1 MKLLFEIGMEEIP
14 ARFLDNSL
22 EELKA
27 NMEKKLSENR
37 VKFESIKTFG
47 TPRRLVLYVE
57 GVAEKQEDLDVVNM
71 GPAKSV
77 AFSDSGEVSR
87 AGLGFLK
94 SQGVDVDG
102 MTIVSTPKGEYIA
115 VKKFMK
121 GGDTESLLP
130 EMLKSLVLELSF
142 PKSMKWADKNT
153 RFARPLKWFL
163 AFLDNKVLNFD
174 IEGLKSGNISRGH
187 RFFGEEF
194 TINSVDEYFGK
205 VRENNV
211 IIDIQE
217 RKDLI
222 KKLIEENCVEKGE
235 RAVIEEELLNEVA
248 NLVEYPFPLVGT
260 FNSDFLEVP
269 QEVLI
274 ISMQVHQRYFPIL
287 NNEGKLQP
295 KFIVVR
301 NGVEGS
307 EYVRKGNEKVI
318 SARLS
323 DARFFYNEDL
333 KEPLYKNV
341 EKLKSVVYQKDLGT
355 IYNKIE
361 RMQEIAEVIIKQCGL
376 EDRKGNIERTIHL
389 CKADLVSN
397 MIGEKEFTK
406 LQGFMGAEYAIKS
419 GESSKVALGI
429 KEHYYPRFQ
438 GDMLPTELEGA
449 ITGICDKLD
458 TLVGCFAVG
467 LIPTGSKDPF
477 ALRRAALGIVNVILN
492 SKLEISLQEIIKF
505 TLDILEKKSLLKREK
520 SLILSDL
527 EEFMLNRILN
537 VFADLGYSR
546 DVVSAVLNA
555 KHLTLLEMRDMVEA
569 LETLKKEPVE
579 YNKLVNV
586 VKRIAN
592 ISKDC
597 KEVRFVEDLLK
608 EQVEKDLFF
617 FMGEFEDKLVAL
629 NNEKKYV
636 EYMKE
641 MIAATPIIEKY
652 FEGVLIMDKDEVIKN
667 NRLSQMKIL
676 DEMFNKVLNLR
687 VLENV
692 L

>member
-222 KKLIEENCVEKGE
+222 KKLIEENCIEKGE

-376 EDRKGNIERTIHL
+376 EDRKENIERTIHL

>member
-27 NMEKKLSENR
+27 NMEKKLTENR

-376 EDRKGNIERTIHL
+376 EDRKENIERTIHL

-617 FMGEFEDKLVAL
+617 FMGEFEDKIVAL

>member
-14 ARFLDNSL
+14 ARFLDNAL
-22 EELKA
+22 EELKK
-27 NMEKKLSENR
+27 NMEKKLNDNR

-47 TPRRLVLYVE
+47 TPRRLVIYVE
-57 GVAEKQEDLDVVNM
+57 GVAQEQEDLDVVNM

-77 AFSDSGEVSR
+77 AFSDSGEISR

-94 SQGVDVDG
+94 SQGVDVSG
-102 MTIVSTPKGEYIA
+102 MTVVSTPKGEYIA

-121 GGDTESLLP
+121 GGNTEDLLP
-130 EMLKSLVLELSF
+130 EMLKSLVLELAF
-142 PKSMKWADKNT
+142 PKSMKWADKET

-174 IEGLKSGNISRGH
+174 VEGLSSGNKSRGH

-194 TINSVDEYFGK
+194 TIDSADEYFDK
-205 VRENNV
+205 IRKNNV

-222 KKLIEENCVEKGE
+222 KKLINENCIEKGE
-235 RAVIEEELLNEVA
+235 KAVIEDELLNEVA
-248 NLVEYPFPLVGT
+248 NLVEYPYPLVGT

-287 NNEGKLQP
+287 NEEGKLQP

-301 NGVEGS
+301 NGIEGS

-333 KEPLYKNV
+333 KEPLHKSV
-341 EKLKSVVYQKDLGT
+341 EKLKTVVYQKDLGT
-355 IYNKIE
+355 IYDKIE
-361 RMQEIAEVIIKQCGL
+361 RMEKIAGAIVEKCGL
-376 EDRKGNIERTIHL
+376 ESKKENIERTIYL

-406 LQGFMGAEYAIKS
+406 LQGFMGAEYALKS
-419 GESSKVALGI
+419 GENEAVSIGI

-438 GDMLPTELEGA
+438 GDILPSGIEGA
-449 ITGICDKLD
+449 IAGICDKLD

-477 ALRRAALGIVNVILN
+477 ALRRAALGVVNVILN
-492 SKLEISLQEIIKF
+492 SKLEFSIQDIMKF
-505 TLDILEKKSLLKREK
+505 ALDILEEKGLLKRDK
-520 SLILSDL
+520 ALILKDL

-537 VFADLGYSR
+537 VFSDLGYSK

-555 KHLTLLEMRDMVEA
+555 KHLTLLEMRDMIQA
-569 LETLKKEPVE
+569 LETLKQDPIE

-592 ISKDC
+592 ISKEC
-597 KEVRFVEDLLK
+597 KEARFVEALIK

-617 FMGEFEDKLVAL
+617 FMNEFDDKTTTL
-629 NNEKKYV
+629 NHEKKYV

-641 MIAATPIIEKY
+641 MILATPIIEKY
-652 FEGVLIMDKDEVIKN
+652 FEEVMIMDKDETIKN

-676 DEMFNKVLNLR
+676 DNMFNKVVNLR
-687 VLENV
+687 LLENT

>member
-27 NMEKKLSENR
+27 NMGKKLSENR

-376 EDRKGNIERTIHL
+376 EDRKENIERTIHL

>member
-14 ARFLDNSL
+14 ARFLDNAL
-22 EELKA
+22 EELKK
-27 NMEKKLSENR
+27 NMEKKLNDNR

-47 TPRRLVLYVE
+47 TPRRLVIYVE
-57 GVAEKQEDLDVVNM
+57 GVAQEQEDLDVVNM

-77 AFSDSGEVSR
+77 AFSDSGEISR

-94 SQGVDVDG
+94 SQGVDVSG
-102 MTIVSTPKGEYIA
+102 MTVVSTPKGEYIA

-121 GGDTESLLP
+121 GGNTEDLLP
-130 EMLKSLVLELSF
+130 EMLKSLVLELAF
-142 PKSMKWADKNT
+142 PKSMKWADKET

-174 IEGLKSGNISRGH
+174 VEGLSSGNKSRGH

-194 TINSVDEYFGK
+194 TIDSADEYFDK
-205 VRENNV
+205 IRKNNV

-222 KKLIEENCVEKGE
+222 KKLINENCIEKGE
-235 RAVIEEELLNEVA
+235 KAVIEDELLNEVA
-248 NLVEYPFPLVGT
+248 NLVEYPYPLVGT

-287 NNEGKLQP
+287 NEEGKLQP

-301 NGVEGS
+301 NGIEGS

-333 KEPLYKNV
+333 KEPLHKSV
-341 EKLKSVVYQKDLGT
+341 EKLKTVVYQKDLGT
-355 IYNKIE
+355 IYDKIE
-361 RMQEIAEVIIKQCGL
+361 RMEKIAGAIVEKCGL
-376 EDRKGNIERTIHL
+376 ESKKENIERTIYL

-406 LQGFMGAEYAIKS
+406 LQGFMGAEYALKS
-419 GESSKVALGI
+419 GENEAVSIGI

-438 GDMLPTELEGA
+438 GDILPSGIEGA
-449 ITGICDKLD
+449 IAGICDKLD

-477 ALRRAALGIVNVILN
+477 ALRRAALGVVNVILN
-492 SKLEISLQEIIKF
+492 SKLEFS
-505 TLDILEKKSLLKREK
+505 
-520 SLILSDL
+520 
-527 EEFMLNRILN
+527 
-537 VFADLGYSR
+537 
-546 DVVSAVLNA
+546 
-555 KHLTLLEMRDMVEA
+555 
-569 LETLKKEPVE
+569 
-579 YNKLVNV
+579 
-586 VKRIAN
+586 
-592 ISKDC
+592 
-597 KEVRFVEDLLK
+597 
-608 EQVEKDLFF
+608 
-617 FMGEFEDKLVAL
+617 
-629 NNEKKYV
+629 
-636 EYMKE
+636 
-641 MIAATPIIEKY
+641 
-652 FEGVLIMDKDEVIKN
+652 
-667 NRLSQMKIL
+667 
-676 DEMFNKVLNLR
+676 
-687 VLENV
+687 
-692 L
+692 

>member
-376 EDRKGNIERTIHL
+376 EDRKENIERTIHL

>member
-1 MKLLFEIGMEEIP
+1 
-14 ARFLDNSL
+14 
-22 EELKA
+22 
-27 NMEKKLSENR
+27 
-37 VKFESIKTFG
+37 
-47 TPRRLVLYVE
+47 
-57 GVAEKQEDLDVVNM
+57 
-71 GPAKSV
+71 
-77 AFSDSGEVSR
+77 
-87 AGLGFLK
+87 
-94 SQGVDVDG
+94 
-102 MTIVSTPKGEYIA
+102 
-115 VKKFMK
+115 
-121 GGDTESLLP
+121 
-130 EMLKSLVLELSF
+130 
-142 PKSMKWADKNT
+142 
-153 RFARPLKWFL
+153 
-163 AFLDNKVLNFD
+163 
-174 IEGLKSGNISRGH
+174 
-187 RFFGEEF
+187 
-194 TINSVDEYFGK
+194 
-205 VRENNV
+205 
-211 IIDIQE
+211 
-217 RKDLI
+217 
-222 KKLIEENCVEKGE
+222 
-235 RAVIEEELLNEVA
+235 
-248 NLVEYPFPLVGT
+248 
-260 FNSDFLEVP
+260 
-269 QEVLI
+269 
-274 ISMQVHQRYFPIL
+274 
-287 NNEGKLQP
+287 
-295 KFIVVR
+295 
-301 NGVEGS
+301 
-307 EYVRKGNEKVI
+307 
-318 SARLS
+318 
-323 DARFFYNEDL
+323 
-333 KEPLYKNV
+333 
-341 EKLKSVVYQKDLGT
+341 
-355 IYNKIE
+355 
-361 RMQEIAEVIIKQCGL
+361 
-376 EDRKGNIERTIHL
+376 
-389 CKADLVSN
+389 
-397 MIGEKEFTK
+397 
-406 LQGFMGAEYAIKS
+406 
-419 GESSKVALGI
+419 
-429 KEHYYPRFQ
+429 
-438 GDMLPTELEGA
+438 
-449 ITGICDKLD
+449 LD

>member
-376 EDRKGNIERTIHL
+376 EDRKENIERTIHL

-406 LQGFMGAEYAIKS
+406 LQGF
-419 GESSKVALGI
+419 
-429 KEHYYPRFQ
+429 
-438 GDMLPTELEGA
+438 
-449 ITGICDKLD
+449 
-458 TLVGCFAVG
+458 
-467 LIPTGSKDPF
+467 
-477 ALRRAALGIVNVILN
+477 
-492 SKLEISLQEIIKF
+492 
-505 TLDILEKKSLLKREK
+505 
-520 SLILSDL
+520 
-527 EEFMLNRILN
+527 
-537 VFADLGYSR
+537 
-546 DVVSAVLNA
+546 
-555 KHLTLLEMRDMVEA
+555 
-569 LETLKKEPVE
+569 
-579 YNKLVNV
+579 
-586 VKRIAN
+586 
-592 ISKDC
+592 
-597 KEVRFVEDLLK
+597 
-608 EQVEKDLFF
+608 
-617 FMGEFEDKLVAL
+617 
-629 NNEKKYV
+629 
-636 EYMKE
+636 
-641 MIAATPIIEKY
+641 
-652 FEGVLIMDKDEVIKN
+652 
-667 NRLSQMKIL
+667 
-676 DEMFNKVLNLR
+676 
-687 VLENV
+687 
-692 L
+692 

>member
-14 ARFLDNSL
+14 ARFIDNSL
-22 EELKA
+22 EELKT
-27 NMEKKLSENR
+27 NMEKKLTENR
-37 VKFESIKTFG
+37 IKFESIKTFG
-47 TPRRLVLYVE
+47 TPRRLVLYAE
-57 GVAEKQEDLDVVNM
+57 GIAEKQEDLDVVNM

-94 SQGVDVDG
+94 SQGVDIDG

-142 PKSMKWADKNT
+142 PKSMKWSDKNT

-163 AFLDNKVLNFD
+163 AFLDDKILNFD
-174 IEGLKSGNISRGH
+174 IEGLRSGNVSRGH

-194 TINSVDEYFGK
+194 TINSADEYFEK

-222 KKLIEENCVEKGE
+222 KKLIEENCIEKGE
-235 RAVIEEELLNEVA
+235 KAVIEEELLNEVA
-248 NLVEYPFPLVGT
+248 NLIEYPFPLVGT

-287 NNEGKLQP
+287 NYEGKLQP

-301 NGVEGS
+301 NGIEGS

-341 EKLKSVVYQKDLGT
+341 EKLKTVVYQKDLGT
-355 IYNKIE
+355 IYDKIE
-361 RMQEIAEVIIKQCGL
+361 RMQEIAEVIVKKCNL
-376 EDRKGNIERTIHL
+376 EERKENIERTIHL

-419 GESSKVALGI
+419 GESAKVALGI

-505 TLDILEKKSLLKREK
+505 TLEILEKKSLLKREK
-520 SLILSDL
+520 SLILADL

-569 LETLKKEPVE
+569 LETLKKDPIE

-608 EQVEKDLFF
+608 EQAEKELFF
-617 FMGEFEDKLVAL
+617 FMGEFEDKIAVL

-641 MIAATPIIEKY
+641 MIYATPIIEKY
-652 FEGVLIMDKDEVIKN
+652 FESVLIMDKDEVIKN

-676 DEMFNKVLNLR
+676 DDMFNKVLNLR
-687 VLENV
+687 LLENI

>member
-14 ARFLDNSL
+14 ARFLDNAL
-22 EELKA
+22 EELKK
-27 NMEKKLSENR
+27 NMEKKLTDNR

-47 TPRRLVLYVE
+47 TPRRLVIYVE
-57 GVAEKQEDLDVVNM
+57 GVAQEQEDLDVVNM

-77 AFSDSGEVSR
+77 AFSDSGEISR

-94 SQGVDVDG
+94 SQGVDVSG
-102 MTIVSTPKGEYIA
+102 MTVVSTPKGEYIA

-121 GGDTESLLP
+121 GGNTEDLLP
-130 EMLKSLVLELSF
+130 EMLKSLVLELAF
-142 PKSMKWADKNT
+142 PKSMKWADKET

-174 IEGLKSGNISRGH
+174 IEGLSSGNKSRGH

-194 TINSVDEYFGK
+194 TINSADEYFDK
-205 VRENNV
+205 IRENNV

-217 RKDLI
+217 RKDMI
-222 KKLIEENCVEKGE
+222 KKLINENCVEKGE
-235 RAVIEEELLNEVA
+235 KAVVEDELLNEVA
-248 NLVEYPFPLVGT
+248 NLVEYPYPLVGT

-287 NNEGKLQP
+287 NEDGKLQP

-301 NGVEGS
+301 NGIEGS

-333 KEPLYKNV
+333 KEPLHKSV
-341 EKLKSVVYQKDLGT
+341 EKLKTVVYQKDLGT
-355 IYNKIE
+355 IYDKIE
-361 RMQEIAEVIIKQCGL
+361 RMEKLAGVIVEKCGL
-376 EDRKGNIERTIHL
+376 ETKKENIERTIYL

-406 LQGFMGAEYAIKS
+406 LQGFMGAEYALKS
-419 GESSKVALGI
+419 GENEEVSIGI

-438 GDMLPTELEGA
+438 GDILPSGIEGA
-449 ITGICDKLD
+449 IAGICDKLD

-477 ALRRAALGIVNVILN
+477 ALRRAALGVVNVILN
-492 SKLEISLQEIIKF
+492 SKLEFSIQDVMKF
-505 TLDILEKKSLLKREK
+505 ALDNLEEKGLLKREK
-520 SLILSDL
+520 NVILKDL

-537 VFADLGYSR
+537 VFADLGYSK

-555 KHLTLLEMRDMVEA
+555 KHLTLLEMRDMIQA
-569 LETLKKEPVE
+569 LETLKQEPVE

-592 ISKDC
+592 ISKEC
-597 KEVRFVEDLLK
+597 KEARFVEELIK

-617 FMGEFEDKLVAL
+617 FMSEFDDKTTTL

-636 EYMKE
+636 EYMKA
-641 MIAATPIIEKY
+641 MILATPIIEKY
-652 FEGVLIMDKDEVIKN
+652 FEEVMIMDKDETIKN

-676 DEMFNKVLNLR
+676 DNMFNKVVNLR
-687 VLENV
+687 LLENT